1 MGLTGWYPFIRKKYE
16 PVVLHPTTLNTIPNR
31 RLLDVL
37 GTCYRVIRDSYS
49 HHPEDVAHGR
59 LEKEISRFGSPQEMR
74 IFIDGDQSLEKRA
87 TALERER
94 IRTKALD
101 RTTTSLETLETRVA
115 TGSRLRKR
123 HFSDVRSGLASSF
136 YWPKEHR
143 MGFAQY
149 TRGKGWTVIE
159 AETEADVAIAV
170 QAQAD
175 DIVISA
181 DSDILAYETIKTL
194 WRPVSGGQVLVY
206 SIPALLQ
213 SLGITRTQLTAL
225 AVVSRN
231 YYNRNIAS
239 LGPATNYGIIKD
251 IPGTGDCWKR
261 LFRIYFWL
269 HIYNHIEY

>member
-49 HHPEDVAHGR
+49 HNPEDVAHGR

-149 TRGKGWTVIE
+149 MRGKGWTVIE
-159 AETEADVAIAV
+159 AETEADVAIAL

-181 DSDILAYETIKTL
+181 DSDMLAYETIKTL
-194 WRPVSGGQVLVY
+194 WRPVSGG
-206 SIPALLQ
+206 
-213 SLGITRTQLTAL
+213 
-225 AVVSRN
+225 
-231 YYNRNIAS
+231 
-239 LGPATNYGIIKD
+239 
-251 IPGTGDCWKR
+251 
-261 LFRIYFWL
+261 
-269 HIYNHIEY
+269 